1 MNNDSECWI
10 EDMTLNAKQKIR
22 LWTPRWRCDFE
33 WRMKERLDDSE
44 CWTKKI
50 NDGSERR
57 TENCMMALNA
67 ELEIND
73 GSEHQIENEQR
84 L

>member
-1 MNNDSECWI
+1 
-10 EDMTLNAKQKIR
+10 
-22 LWTPRWRCDFE
+22 
-33 WRMKERLDDSE
+33 MKEIHDDSE
-44 CWTKKI
+44 CWTKKT
-50 NDGSERR
+50 NDGSEHQ

-84 L
+84 I